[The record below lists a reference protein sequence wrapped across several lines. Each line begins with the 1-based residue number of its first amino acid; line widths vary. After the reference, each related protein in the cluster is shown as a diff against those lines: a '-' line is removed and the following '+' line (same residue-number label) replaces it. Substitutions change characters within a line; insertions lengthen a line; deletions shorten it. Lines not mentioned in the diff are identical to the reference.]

1 MSTVPLTRQTGLAD
15 TKCLYF
21 LPTLPRIRPLFFIAS
36 GIASI
41 PVPILP
47 KTKQKDYSF
56 FNRLHKLP
64 KKSYRPPLPALGYIM
79 NKKYDCIPDL

>member
-1 MSTVPLTRQTGLAD
+1 MF
-15 TKCLYF
+15 TKD

-64 KKSYRPPLPALGYIM
+64 KKSYRPPPRFGIY
-79 NKKYDCIPDL
+79 NE